1 MPIESI
7 LISKLSLSLLVLVK
21 DISLVYNRIIQ
32 KFKKLGEKMTD
43 EKAKGLLK
51 KYYGYDDFR
60 RGQQEI
66 IQHILEGKDVLGI
79 MPTGAGK
86 SICYQLPALMLEGVT
101 IVVSPL
107 ISLMKDQVDTLCQM
121 GVEAA
126 YINSSLT
133 TSEFNQVLTGARANK
148 YKLLYVA
155 PERLETDSFMDLIQS
170 INISMLAIDEAHC
183 VSQWGHDFRPSYRK
197 IYGITKV
204 IENRPVIAAF
214 TATATPEV
222 KTDIIKLLR
231 LHQPFTLTTG
241 FDRENLY
248 FEVLKPANKLTQLLQ
263 YLSKNHDKSGIIYAS
278 TRKTVDT
285 LYERLRH
292 KGYAVGK
299 YHAGLTE
306 ESRTS
311 AQEDFLCDRLQIMV
325 ATNAF
330 GMGID
335 KSNISY
341 VLHFNMP
348 KNIESYYQEAGRAGR
363 DGEPAECTLLFSPAD
378 IVTNR
383 LLIENGSD
391 TDKTGDYQRLNDM
404 VDYCN
409 TDKCLREYIL
419 EYFGEIHKEKNC
431 NNCSN
436 CNNEIEAKDITVEA
450 QKIISCI
457 HRMGE
462 RFGSVMVADV
472 LRGSKNQRIKDFN
485 FDRLSTYGIMK
496 EYSKETVKE
505 LIAFLIAEGYI
516 LMTEDQFP
524 VLRLTPM
531 VVDILKGNKKV
542 YIKRA
547 IGAEKPTE
555 QDVALDKDLFN
566 QLKELRRG
574 LAESH
579 RVPPFVI
586 FSDATL
592 KAMATGLPATEE
604 EMLKMPG
611 VGSFKLEK
619 YGGLF
624 IAVIQTYIEE
634 NNMTKRVDSDH
645 HVTER
650 TRKEREPKIDTR
662 TVTYELFNNGL
673 SIDEIAAER
682 ELTVRTIEGHL
693 LECLEK
699 GMALQMERLLSKEQE
714 LLISEAIKQ
723 SPNSRLTELKA
734 ALPAEIGYGT
744 IRFALH
750 KFNHMGTED

>member
-1 MPIESI
+1 
-7 LISKLSLSLLVLVK
+7 
-21 DISLVYNRIIQ
+21 
-32 KFKKLGEKMTD
+32 MTNK
-43 EKAKGLLK
+43 KAKELLK

-60 RGQQEI
+60 RGQEEI
-66 IQHILEGKDVLGI
+66 IKHILNGRDVIAI

-107 ISLMKDQVDTLCQM
+107 ISLMKDQVDTLCEM
-121 GVEAA
+121 GVKAA
-126 YINSSLT
+126 FINSSLGA
-133 TSEFNQVLTGARANK
+133 SEFKQVLMDARNNK
-148 YKLLYVA
+148 YKLIYVA
-155 PERLETDSFMDLIQS
+155 PERLETESFMELIKGL
-170 INISMLAIDEAHC
+170 NISMLAIDEAHC

-197 IYGITKV
+197 ISNLIKALDS
-204 IENRPVIAAF
+204 RPVVAAF

-222 KTDIIKLLR
+222 KEDIIKLLK
-231 LHQPFTLTTG
+231 LKGPYILTTG

-248 FEVLKPANKLTQLLQ
+248 FEVLKPAEKLTQLLQ
-263 YLSKNHDKSGIIYAS
+263 YLSKNKDKSGIIYAS
-278 TRKTVDT
+278 TRKTVDSIQ
-285 LYERLRH
+285 ERLMK
-292 KGYAVGK
+292 KGYSVGK

-306 ESRTS
+306 ESRTK

-341 VLHFNMP
+341 VLHYNMP
-348 KNIESYYQEAGRAGR
+348 KNIEGYYQEAGRAGR
-363 DGEPAECTLLFSPAD
+363 DGERAECILFFSPAD

-391 TDKTGDYQRLNDM
+391 AEKTGDYQRLNDM

-419 EYFGEIHKEKNC
+419 EYFGEAGNRHKCDNC
-431 NNCSN
+431 GN
-436 CNNEIEAKDITVEA
+436 CNNEIEAKDITIEA

-472 LRGSKNQRIKDFN
+472 LRGSKNQRIKEFN

-516 LMTEDQFP
+516 LMTEDQYP
-524 VLRLTPM
+524 VLRLTPK
-531 VVDILKGNKKV
+531 VVDILKGNKRV

-547 IGAEKPTE
+547 IGTQKPTA
-555 QDVALDKDLFN
+555 QDAALDKDLFN
-566 QLKELRRG
+566 KLKELRRG
-574 LAESH
+574 LAERH

-592 KAMATGLPATEE
+592 KAMAAGLPATEE

-619 YGGLF
+619 YGEFF
-624 IAVIQTYIEE
+624 IQVIQEYMRE
-634 NNMTKRVDSDH
+634 NNISLRAESYQA
-645 HVTER
+645 TER
-650 TRKEREPKIDTR
+650 PQKEREPKVDTR
-662 TVTYELFNNGL
+662 IATYELFNNGL
-673 SIDEIAAER
+673 SIAEIADER

-693 LECLEK
+693 LECLDR
-699 GMALQMERLLSKEQE
+699 GMALQMERLLPKEQE
-714 LLISEAIKQ
+714 QLISEVFKQKPSSSLRDIK
-723 SPNSRLTELKA
+723 E
-734 ALPAEIGYGT
+734 ALPEEIGYGT
-744 IRFALH
+744 IRFALY
-750 KFNHMGTED
+750 KLNHMKAMDN